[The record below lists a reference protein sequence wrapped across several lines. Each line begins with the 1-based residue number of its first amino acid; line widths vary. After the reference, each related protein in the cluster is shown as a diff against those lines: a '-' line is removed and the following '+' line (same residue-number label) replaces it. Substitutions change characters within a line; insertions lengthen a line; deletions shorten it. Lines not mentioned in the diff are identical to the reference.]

1 MTIYFLRHAD
11 AEDFAESDFD
21 RKLTVKGLD
30 QANRVGKFCLIHH
43 IKPAAILTSPLVRA
57 RETAEIVGRKLG
69 VEPII
74 QDWIACGM
82 SPSTLFEKLNAR
94 GKPESVMIVGHEP
107 DMGDA
112 IASFLGLEDTSPLN
126 IRKATLTGIEAFSLG
141 PGAGVLDFCLPAR
154 LA

>member
-30 QANRVGKFCLIHH
+30 QAARMGNFCLIHH

-57 RETAEIVGRKLG
+57 RETASIVGRKLG
-69 VEPII
+69 VEPIV

-126 IRKATLTGIEAFSLG
+126 IRKATLTGIEAFGLG
-141 PGAGVLDFCLPAR
+141 PGVGVLDFCLPAR

>member
-11 AEDFAESDFD
+11 AEDLAMSDFD

-30 QANRVGKFCLIHH
+30 QARRIGNFCVERH
-43 IKPAAILTSPLVRA
+43 IKPTTILSSPLVRA
-57 RETAEIVGRKLG
+57 RETAVIVGRKLG
-69 VEPII
+69 IEPVI

-82 SPSTLFEKLNAR
+82 TPSTMFEKLKAR
-94 GKPESVMIVGHEP
+94 GKPESLMLVGHEP
-107 DMGDA
+107 DMGNA
-112 IASFLGLEDTSPLN
+112 IANFLGLDDASSLN
-126 IRKATLTGIEAFSLG
+126 IRKATLTAVEAFALG

>member
-11 AEDFAESDFD
+11 AEDFTTSDFD
-21 RKLTVKGLD
+21 RKLTLKGLD
-30 QANRVGKFCLIHH
+30 QANRMGKFCVSRRID
-43 IKPAAILTSPLVRA
+43 PTTILSSPLVRA
-57 RETAEIVGRKLG
+57 RETAEIVGKHLG
-69 VEPII
+69 IEPIL

-94 GKPESVMIVGHEP
+94 GKPESLMIVGHEP
-107 DMGDA
+107 DLGIA
-112 IASFLGLEDTSPLN
+112 IANFLGLEDSSSLN
-126 IRKATLTGIEAFSLG
+126 IRKATLTAIEAFALG